1 MQYVNMY
8 QQLTSVEQVTGSNS
22 VCTPAFTIINSIA
35 RIRIIYCHNPSPS
48 PKPVPK
54 SNSKGLG
61 LGVTL
66 FCSATTM
73 SYSSSMIQCSR
84 LLHQAALWDN
94 AELLEDLLNGEELEF
109 INSCDS
115 WGRSPVHAAA
125 TTESSHCLRQVVTM
139 SEI

>member
-1 MQYVNMY
+1 MFFTVVSEECYRYVMICRYAMY

-35 RIRIIYCHNPSPS
+35 RIRIIYCHNLNPS

-66 FCSATTM
+66 FYSAEPGFV
-73 SYSSSMIQCSR
+73 
-84 LLHQAALWDN
+84 L
-94 AELLEDLLNGEELEF
+94 
-109 INSCDS
+109 
-115 WGRSPVHAAA
+115 
-125 TTESSHCLRQVVTM
+125 
-139 SEI
+139 